1 MSFGLLQMPDIY
13 SLQEA
18 VQLFDQ
24 LSYSDAI
31 TREIK
36 RELAQKQLDQKKQAE
51 QASQVQN
58 PGLGKAG

>member
-1 MSFGLLQMPDIY
+1 MPDIY
-13 SLQEA
+13 SLQEV

-36 RELAQKQLDQKKQAE
+36 RELAQKQLDQKSKP
-51 QASQVQN
+51 N
-58 PGLGKAG
+58 KLHKFKTRD